1 LAKAYFEESKK
12 YLDANAQH
20 LKFLS
25 FGYLPQRRFNEAIP
39 LLKKATELSF
49 NYEDLFAL
57 ARFYFENNEYEKS
70 KEVLNNMLA
79 SFPDKTDI
87 AMGII
92 SNLLKERKFEDAC
105 ATLFRLGEL
114 YKDSD
119 LENKDGYFIFF
130 KAVCTLIY
138 TKKPEEA
145 KLALQAIVDKDS
157 DWAEEAAALLKKFFQ
172 E

>member
-1 LAKAYFEESKK
+1 
-12 YLDANAQH
+12 
-20 LKFLS
+20 
-25 FGYLPQRRFNEAIP
+25 
-39 LLKKATELSF
+39 
-49 NYEDLFAL
+49 
-57 ARFYFENNEYEKS
+57 
-70 KEVLNNMLA
+70 MLA
-79 SFPDKTDI
+79 TYPEKTDI